1 MRAMALAEKT
11 VRYLVT
17 GVVLASSIGCDQA
30 TKAIARDQLGDG
42 ASHVFLS
49 GAIRFVHAENP
60 GAFLGLGKNLPES
73 WRLMMLLGGV
83 GLVLLVVGGL
93 LFNRLRQEDGRMPS
107 LISLG
112 MGFLLAG
119 GVGNL
124 IDRSVGA
131 STVTDFVQLKI
142 GPVSSGVF
150 NVADIFI
157 IIGAIAVAIA
167 AFRPEAEMV
176 AASVASGTP
185 TTADDGPPASGPPA
199 SGPPASGPSS

>member
-1 MRAMALAEKT
+1 MHAMALAEKT

-17 GVVLASSIGCDQA
+17 GAVLASSIGCDQA
-30 TKAIARDQLGDG
+30 TKAIARDQLKDG
-42 ASHVFLS
+42 ASHAFLS

-93 LFNRLRQEDGRMPS
+93 LANRLRQESGRMPS
-107 LISLG
+107 LVSLG

-119 GVGNL
+119 GLGNL

-131 STVTDFVQLKI
+131 STVTDFVQLRL

-150 NVADIFI
+150 NVADVFI
-157 IIGAIAVAIA
+157 IIGAVAVAIA

-176 AASVASGTP
+176 ASAVAGGT
-185 TTADDGPPASGPPA
+185 TSANDGTAKSTADESVRSSVDDGG
-199 SGPPASGPSS
+199 